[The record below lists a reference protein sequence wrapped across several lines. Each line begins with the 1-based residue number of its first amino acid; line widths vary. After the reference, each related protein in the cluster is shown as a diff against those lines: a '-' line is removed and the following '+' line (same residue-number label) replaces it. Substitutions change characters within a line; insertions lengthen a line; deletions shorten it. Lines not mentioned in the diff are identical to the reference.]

1 MQNLFKEIKFMKY
14 PTIWQDFIV
23 IALILVVIAICRDSE
38 IKQHRYEMS
47 CVKIFQDQD
56 KCDQIFNN
64 KKE

>member
-1 MQNLFKEIKFMKY
+1 MKY
-14 PTIWQDFIV
+14 PTIWQDFIVIALILVV